1 LLRPSMEQDLFYSER
16 PKESDHFIGPCFY
29 SAEAANPQILS
40 LHTKC
45 SLHNIVL
52 TSGCSCQERP
62 RLLLAR
68 RGGWH
73 NRIVPYV
80 IVEDTEHNVHQHN
93 QVEVRALQH
102 RLEGCSTEC
111 CESGNWRRFVI
122 LHAKQLKQLIDSQL
136 ENITCNRKEHEI
148 VIDIPVTL
156 RLVALCLGEF

>member
-1 LLRPSMEQDLFYSER
+1 MEQDRFYSER
-16 PKESDHFIGPCFY
+16 PKDSAHFTRPCFY

-40 LHTKC
+40 LHPKC

-93 QVEVRALQH
+93 QVEVRALKH
-102 RLEGCSTEC
+102 RLERCSTKC
-111 CESGNWRRFVI
+111 CESGNRRGFVI
-122 LHAKQLKQLIDSQL
+122 LRAKQFKQLKDSQL
-136 ENITCNRKEHEI
+136 ENNTCNRKEHGRA
-148 VIDIPVTL
+148 IDVAIIL